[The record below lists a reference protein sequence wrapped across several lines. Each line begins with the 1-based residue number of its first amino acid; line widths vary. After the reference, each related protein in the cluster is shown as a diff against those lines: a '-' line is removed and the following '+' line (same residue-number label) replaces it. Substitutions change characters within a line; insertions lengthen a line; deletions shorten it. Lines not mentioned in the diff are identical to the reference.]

1 MLRNQFLD
9 YPEVASLNAIPEK
22 LVVMLHG
29 VGSDGND
36 LISLVPYIQKAMPT
50 CHFIS
55 PHGVEA
61 YDMAPFG
68 RQWFSLQD
76 RTPSTILN
84 LIDNNV
90 SLVRNLIEEK
100 QKSLSLTN
108 KDTILFG
115 FSQGTMMGLY
125 LTLTTKDPYAAIV
138 AFSGKLIPPVN
149 LANQQTPICL
159 IHGKEDDVLSYK
171 ELEISAD
178 YLTKNNI
185 KHKKLVIDNLTHSI
199 DDKGI
204 KFAIKFLQENANI

>member
-90 SLVRNLIEEK
+90 SLVRNLIEQK
-100 QKSLSLTN
+100 QNMLVR
-108 KDTILFG
+108 F
-115 FSQGTMMGLY
+115 
-125 LTLTTKDPYAAIV
+125 IV
-138 AFSGKLIPPVN
+138 G
-149 LANQQTPICL
+149 
-159 IHGKEDDVLSYK
+159 
-171 ELEISAD
+171 
-178 YLTKNNI
+178 
-185 KHKKLVIDNLTHSI
+185 
-199 DDKGI
+199 
-204 KFAIKFLQENANI
+204 

>member
-1 MLRNQFLD
+1 MLKNQFLD
-9 YPEVASLNAIPEK
+9 YPEIASLNITAEK

-55 PHGVEA
+55 PHGIEA

-76 RTPSTILN
+76 RTPSTIIN
-84 LIDNNV
+84 LINNNV
-90 SLVRNLIEEK
+90 TLVQNLIETK
-100 QKSLSLTN
+100 QKELSLTN

-115 FSQGTMMGLY
+115 FSQGAMMGMY
-125 LTLTTKDPYAAIV
+125 LTLITQDPYAATI
-138 AFSGKLIPPVN
+138 AFSGKLIPPMK
-149 LANQQTPICL
+149 LANKKTPICL

-178 YLTKNNI
+178 YFVKNNI
-185 KHKKLVIDNLTHSI
+185 KHEKLIIDNLTHSI

-204 KFAIKFLQENANI
+204 KFAIKFLQENTHI